1 MSLMKRIIL
10 MLVCVPF
17 LFSTQCDDDDNYCPD
32 ETSETESL
40 ESLYDCMNTK
50 YQMDIDL
57 ADDFMVIQDQETFD
71 NLVTGS
77 CMPDIDFSTYNLLI
91 GKQGLTSGN
100 TSILYFLNRNI
111 CISDQWELTV
121 QFNQNATAEAPNL
134 TYHALITN
142 TINPD
147 DIGVNIIIN

>member
-1 MSLMKRIIL
+1 

-17 LFSTQCDDDDNYCPD
+17 LFSTQCDEDDSYCPD
-32 ETSETESL
+32 ETLETESL
-40 ESLYDCMNTK
+40 ETLYDCENTK
-50 YQMDIDL
+50 YQMDIEL
-57 ADDFMVIQDQETFD
+57 SDDYIVLEDQETFN

-77 CMPDIDFSTYNLLI
+77 CMPEIEFTTYNLLI

-100 TSILYFLNRNI
+100 TSIQYALSRNI
-111 CISDQWELTV
+111 CTSNQWELTV

-134 TYHALITN
+134 TYHALIPN
-142 TINPD
+142 TINSD